1 AVIVC
6 GEGGVSCLYETG
18 ISGNRKLSKMIKK
31 VLGLAISLGKVEY
44 RVGENLVGFYK
55 NQVMF
60 GKIEQD
66 MVYFLNS
73 RNKFDKVDLEFDQED
88 LFIKQAQKAYNLI
101 D

>member
-1 AVIVC
+1 MKDNN
-6 GEGGVSCLYETG
+6 Y
-18 ISGNRKLSKMIKK
+18 SKMIKK

-60 GKIEQD
+60 GKIEHN

-73 RNKFDKVDLEFDQED
+73 RNKFDKVNLELLDQED
-88 LFIKQAQKAYNLI
+88 LFIKQAQKAYSLI

>member
-1 AVIVC
+1 MNDNN
-6 GEGGVSCLYETG
+6 Y
-18 ISGNRKLSKMIKK
+18 SKMIKK

-44 RVGENLVGFYK
+44 KVGENLVGLYK

-60 GKIEQD
+60 GKIEHD

-73 RNKFDKVDLEFDQED
+73 RNKFDKIDLELLDQQD
-88 LFIKQAQKAYNLI
+88 LFTKHAQKAYSFI